1 MHIAEVVTIAKSLP
15 LLRLNTYKSLILSYS
30 VDYRRILMKN
40 LIAITCFVV
49 ALVSCNKVEHK
60 LEGKW
65 QLKTVEAN
73 GVVQTV
79 DTVWYNFQTSLFE
92 YQLYDPAKDV
102 YRTNFGYKT
111 LEGDTKLDLELVN
124 YGGTPLEQFMRY
136 TDWTSPKQTFTIEQ
150 SSVTN
155 LVMSCEGRTYTFKKF

>member
-1 MHIAEVVTIAKSLP
+1 M
-15 LLRLNTYKSLILSYS
+15 
-30 VDYRRILMKN
+30 MKN

-111 LEGDTKLDLELVN
+111 LEGDTRLDLELVN

-136 TDWTSPKQTFTIEQ
+136 TDWTSPKQTSTIEQ

>member
-1 MHIAEVVTIAKSLP
+1 M
-15 LLRLNTYKSLILSYS
+15 
-30 VDYRRILMKN
+30 MKN

-92 YQLYDPAKDV
+92 EERIRLRNSK
-102 YRTNFGYKT
+102 
-111 LEGDTKLDLELVN
+111 
-124 YGGTPLEQFMRY
+124 
-136 TDWTSPKQTFTIEQ
+136 I
-150 SSVTN
+150 
-155 LVMSCEGRTYTFKKF
+155 SCAV

>member
-1 MHIAEVVTIAKSLP
+1 M
-15 LLRLNTYKSLILSYS
+15 
-30 VDYRRILMKN
+30 MKN

-73 GVVQTV
+73 GVVQT
-79 DTVWYNFQTSLFE
+79 SLFE

-111 LEGDTKLDLELVN
+111 LEGDTRLDLELVN

>member
-1 MHIAEVVTIAKSLP
+1 
-15 LLRLNTYKSLILSYS
+15 
-30 VDYRRILMKN
+30 MKN
-40 LIAITCFVV
+40 GIAIACLFV

-73 GVVQTV
+73 GTVQTV

-92 YQLYDPAKDV
+92 YQLYDPAQDV

-111 LEGDTKLDLELVN
+111 LEEDTRLELELVN
-124 YGGTPLEQFMRY
+124 YGSTPVERFLHY
-136 TDWTSPKQTFTIEQ
+136 TDWTSAKRTFTIER
-150 SSVTN
+150 SSVNN
-155 LVMSCEGRTYTFKKF
+155 LVLSSEGKTYTFKKF

>member
-1 MHIAEVVTIAKSLP
+1 M
-15 LLRLNTYKSLILSYS
+15 
-30 VDYRRILMKN
+30 MKN

-79 DTVWYNFQTSLFE
+79 DTDRKSTRLN
-92 YQLYDPAKDV
+92 
-102 YRTNFGYKT
+102 
-111 LEGDTKLDLELVN
+111 
-124 YGGTPLEQFMRY
+124 
-136 TDWTSPKQTFTIEQ
+136 
-150 SSVTN
+150 SSHSV
-155 LVMSCEGRTYTFKKF
+155 

>member
-1 MHIAEVVTIAKSLP
+1 M
-15 LLRLNTYKSLILSYS
+15 
-30 VDYRRILMKN
+30 MKN

-111 LEGDTKLDLELVN
+111 LEGVYETGSGVGQLWRYAFGTIHALYGLDL
-124 YGGTPLEQFMRY
+124 T
-136 TDWTSPKQTFTIEQ
+136 
-150 SSVTN
+150 
-155 LVMSCEGRTYTFKKF
+155 

>member
-1 MHIAEVVTIAKSLP
+1 M
-15 LLRLNTYKSLILSYS
+15 
-30 VDYRRILMKN
+30 MKN

-102 YRTNFGYKT
+102 YRRRWREIRDWIWSWSTMEVHLWNNSCVIRIGPH
-111 LEGDTKLDLELVN
+111 LNKLS
-124 YGGTPLEQFMRY
+124 R
-136 TDWTSPKQTFTIEQ
+136 
-150 SSVTN
+150 SSSH
-155 LVMSCEGRTYTFKKF
+155 L

>member
-1 MHIAEVVTIAKSLP
+1 M
-15 LLRLNTYKSLILSYS
+15 
-30 VDYRRILMKN
+30 
-40 LIAITCFVV
+40 
-49 ALVSCNKVEHK
+49 VSCNKVEHK

-111 LEGDTKLDLELVN
+111 LKGDTKLDLELVN
-124 YGGTPLEQFMRY
+124 YGGTPLKIHGVPA
-136 TDWTSPKQTFTIEQ
+136 DWTSPKQTFTIEQ

-155 LVMSCEGRTYTFKKF
+155 LVMSAREESYTFKKFCDIMCCLISVPHKEYSSTP

>member
-1 MHIAEVVTIAKSLP
+1 MGWSRRWI
-15 LLRLNTYKSLILSYS
+15 RLVY
-30 VDYRRILMKN
+30 
-40 LIAITCFVV
+40 
-49 ALVSCNKVEHK
+49 
-60 LEGKW
+60 
-65 QLKTVEAN
+65 
-73 GVVQTV
+73 
-79 DTVWYNFQTSLFE
+79 FQTSLFE

-111 LEGDTKLDLELVN
+111 LEGDTRLDLELVN

-155 LVMSCEGRTYTFKKF
+155 LVMSCEGRRIRLRNSKISCAV

>member
-1 MHIAEVVTIAKSLP
+1 M
-15 LLRLNTYKSLILSYS
+15 
-30 VDYRRILMKN
+30 MKN

-92 YQLYDPAKDV
+92 YQLYD
-102 YRTNFGYKT
+102 R
-111 LEGDTKLDLELVN
+111 
-124 YGGTPLEQFMRY
+124 Q
-136 TDWTSPKQTFTIEQ
+136 
-150 SSVTN
+150 
-155 LVMSCEGRTYTFKKF
+155 RTYIVRISVIRRWREIRNWIWSWSTMEVRLWNNSCVIRIGPHLNKLSRSSSHL

>member
-1 MHIAEVVTIAKSLP
+1 
-15 LLRLNTYKSLILSYS
+15 
-30 VDYRRILMKN
+30 MKN

-102 YRTNFGYKT
+102 YRT
-111 LEGDTKLDLELVN
+111 KLDLELVN

>member
-1 MHIAEVVTIAKSLP
+1 M
-15 LLRLNTYKSLILSYS
+15 
-30 VDYRRILMKN
+30 MKN

-102 YRTNFGYKT
+102 YRTNFETGSGVGQLWRYAFGT
-111 LEGDTKLDLELVN
+111 IHALYGLDL
-124 YGGTPLEQFMRY
+124 T
-136 TDWTSPKQTFTIEQ
+136 
-150 SSVTN
+150 
-155 LVMSCEGRTYTFKKF
+155 

>member
-1 MHIAEVVTIAKSLP
+1 M
-15 LLRLNTYKSLILSYS
+15 
-30 VDYRRILMKN
+30 MKN

-111 LEGDTKLDLELVN
+111 S
-124 YGGTPLEQFMRY
+124 LEQFMRY

>member
-1 MHIAEVVTIAKSLP
+1 M
-15 LLRLNTYKSLILSYS
+15 
-30 VDYRRILMKN
+30 MKN

-60 LEGKW
+60 LE
-65 QLKTVEAN
+65 

-111 LEGDTKLDLELVN
+111 LEGDTRLDLELVN

>member
-1 MHIAEVVTIAKSLP
+1 M
-15 LLRLNTYKSLILSYS
+15 
-30 VDYRRILMKN
+30 MKN

-111 LEGDTKLDLELVN
+111 LEGDTRLDLELVN

-155 LVMSCEGRTYTFKKF
+155 LVMSCLISVPHKEYSSTPEEVLRYSLRSTGVLLTKYSQRC

>member
-1 MHIAEVVTIAKSLP
+1 M
-15 LLRLNTYKSLILSYS
+15 
-30 VDYRRILMKN
+30 MKN

-111 LEGDTKLDLELVN
+111 LEGDTAH
-124 YGGTPLEQFMRY
+124 GTGVG
-136 TDWTSPKQTFTIEQ
+136 TW
-150 SSVTN
+150 SSVSWLSFAPSVLSGN
-155 LVMSCEGRTYTFKKF
+155 PP

>member
-1 MHIAEVVTIAKSLP
+1 M
-15 LLRLNTYKSLILSYS
+15 
-30 VDYRRILMKN
+30 MKN

-111 LEGDTKLDLELVN
+111 LEGDTRLDLELVN
-124 YGGTPLEQFMRY
+124 NSCVIRIGPHLNKLSRL
-136 TDWTSPKQTFTIEQ
+136 
-150 SSVTN
+150 SSH
-155 LVMSCEGRTYTFKKF
+155 L

>member
-1 MHIAEVVTIAKSLP
+1 M
-15 LLRLNTYKSLILSYS
+15 
-30 VDYRRILMKN
+30 MKN
-40 LIAITCFVV
+40 LIAIACFVV
-49 ALVSCNKVEHK
+49 ALVSCNKVEQK

-92 YQLYDPAKDV
+92 YQLYDPAKYV

-111 LEGDTKLDLELVN
+111 LEGDTRLDLELVN
-124 YGGTPLEQFMRY
+124 YVGTPLEQFMRY
-136 TDWTSPKQTFTIEQ
+136 TDWTSPKQTFTIVQ

>member
-1 MHIAEVVTIAKSLP
+1 M
-15 LLRLNTYKSLILSYS
+15 
-30 VDYRRILMKN
+30 MKN

-79 DTVWYNFQTSLFE
+79 DTVWYNLQTSLFE

-102 YRTNFGYKT
+102 YRTISVIRRWREIRDWIWSWSIMEVRLWNNSCVIRIGPH
-111 LEGDTKLDLELVN
+111 LNKLS
-124 YGGTPLEQFMRY
+124 R
-136 TDWTSPKQTFTIEQ
+136 
-150 SSVTN
+150 SSSH
-155 LVMSCEGRTYTFKKF
+155 L

>member
-1 MHIAEVVTIAKSLP
+1 M
-15 LLRLNTYKSLILSYS
+15 
-30 VDYRRILMKN
+30 MKN

-102 YRTNFGYKT
+102 YRTNSVIRRWRRYETGSGVGQLWRYTFGTIHALY
-111 LEGDTKLDLELVN
+111 GLDL
-124 YGGTPLEQFMRY
+124 T
-136 TDWTSPKQTFTIEQ
+136 
-150 SSVTN
+150 
-155 LVMSCEGRTYTFKKF
+155 

>member
-1 MHIAEVVTIAKSLP
+1 M
-15 LLRLNTYKSLILSYS
+15 
-30 VDYRRILMKN
+30 MKN

-111 LEGDTKLDLELVN
+111 LEGDTRLDLELVI

>member
-1 MHIAEVVTIAKSLP
+1 M
-15 LLRLNTYKSLILSYS
+15 
-30 VDYRRILMKN
+30 MKN

-73 GVVQTV
+73 GV
-79 DTVWYNFQTSLFE
+79 FQTSLFE

-111 LEGDTKLDLELVN
+111 LEGDTRLDLELVN

>member
-1 MHIAEVVTIAKSLP
+1 M
-15 LLRLNTYKSLILSYS
+15 
-30 VDYRRILMKN
+30 MKN
-40 LIAITCFVV
+40 LIAITCLSWRWC
-49 ALVSCNKVEHK
+49 LVIRWNISWKGMAIE
-60 LEGKW
+60 
-65 QLKTVEAN
+65 TVEAN

-111 LEGDTKLDLELVN
+111 LEGDTRLDLELVN

>member
-1 MHIAEVVTIAKSLP
+1 MMRKWV
-15 LLRLNTYKSLILSYS
+15 
-30 VDYRRILMKN
+30 
-40 LIAITCFVV
+40 AITCFVV

-92 YQLYDPAKDV
+92 YQLYDASTGIH
-102 YRTNFGYKT
+102 YYNYGYKT
-111 LEGDTKLDLELVN
+111 MDGDTKVDLELVN
-124 YGGTPLEQFMRY
+124 YWDEKTLPELMPLKDFLLL
-136 TDWTSPKQTFTIEQ
+136 TDWDSSKQAFTIER
-150 SSVTN
+150 SSAGD
-155 LVMSCEGRTYTFKKF
+155 LVLSREGKTYTFKKF

>member
-1 MHIAEVVTIAKSLP
+1 M
-15 LLRLNTYKSLILSYS
+15 
-30 VDYRRILMKN
+30 MKN

-49 ALVSCNKVEHK
+49 ALVSC
-60 LEGKW
+60 
-65 QLKTVEAN
+65 
-73 GVVQTV
+73 
-79 DTVWYNFQTSLFE
+79 
-92 YQLYDPAKDV
+92 
-102 YRTNFGYKT
+102 KT
-111 LEGDTKLDLELVN
+111 LEEDTRLDLELVN

>member
-1 MHIAEVVTIAKSLP
+1 M
-15 LLRLNTYKSLILSYS
+15 
-30 VDYRRILMKN
+30 MKN

-49 ALVSCNKVEHK
+49 VLVSCNKVEHK

-92 YQLYDPAKDV
+92 YQFYDPRLANDSLMGYTSYPV
-102 YRTNFGYKT
+102 NYGYKT
-111 LEGDTKLDLELVN
+111 LAGEKSLELELVN
-124 YGGTPLEQFMRY
+124 YGRIPLSRFLLY
-136 TDWTSPKQTFTIEQ
+136 TDWSSSKRVFTIEK
-150 SSVTN
+150 SSTTE
-155 LVMSCEGRTYTFKKF
+155 LVLNGDGKTYTFKKF

>member
-1 MHIAEVVTIAKSLP
+1 M
-15 LLRLNTYKSLILSYS
+15 
-30 VDYRRILMKN
+30 MKN

-111 LEGDTKLDLELVN
+111 LEGDTRLDLELHLWNNSCVIRIGPHLN
-124 YGGTPLEQFMRY
+124 KLSR
-136 TDWTSPKQTFTIEQ
+136 
-150 SSVTN
+150 SSSH
-155 LVMSCEGRTYTFKKF
+155 L